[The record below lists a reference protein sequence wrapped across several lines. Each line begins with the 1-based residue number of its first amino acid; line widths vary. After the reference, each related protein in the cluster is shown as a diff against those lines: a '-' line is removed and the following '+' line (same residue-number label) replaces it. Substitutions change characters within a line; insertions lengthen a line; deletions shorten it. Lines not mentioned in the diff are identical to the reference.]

1 MRPRKTLMN
10 KKAYRLKF
18 RKSCD
23 FADCG
28 IMLLEVAAQKGFTI
42 EAKGGQAAVSVVVDT
57 NRRIEEINQLSQEVD
72 FSSENEKE
80 EWAPEGADDFDY
92 AYDD

>member
-1 MRPRKTLMN
+1 MEAVVSAAAL
-10 KKAYRLKF
+10 
-18 RKSCD
+18 
-23 FADCG
+23 
-28 IMLLEVAAQKGFTI
+28 VAM
-42 EAKGGQAAVSVVVDT
+42 AAVSVVVDT